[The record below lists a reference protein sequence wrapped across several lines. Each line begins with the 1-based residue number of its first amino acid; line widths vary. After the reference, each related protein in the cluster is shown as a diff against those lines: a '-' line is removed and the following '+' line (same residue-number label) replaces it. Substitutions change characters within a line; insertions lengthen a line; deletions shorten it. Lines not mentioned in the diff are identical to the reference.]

1 MLTNPRFYKNTLF
14 AIVAAAIL
22 YGIVLLL
29 PIPQADYALTN
40 LIVSGGLITLNY
52 LMISYLFFKK
62 QSKTK
67 TFLSI
72 PLIKVLFS
80 FFGMYF
86 ILLFL
91 FTYVTLPEYVIWLTY
106 LVLIFINTLSFYRVY
121 LATNIIESI
130 DKKQAKASEFIKEF
144 ASVLMTIE
152 TTLTNPKTKKK
163 VQTLREELKYASPL
177 SNDSVQSIEKQL
189 TKKLESTKFND
200 LDDKEVDVVMN
211 QLQSLMNNRN
221 LLLKK

>member
-1 MLTNPRFYKNTLF
+1 MLTNSRFYTNTLF
-14 AIVAAAIL
+14 AIVAAALL
-22 YGIVLLL
+22 YGILTLL
-29 PIPQADYALTN
+29 PIPQVDGAMTN
-40 LIVSGGLITLNY
+40 MIVSGALITLNY

-67 TFLSI
+67 TFLSV
-72 PLIKVLFS
+72 PLIKLLFS

-106 LVLIFINTLSFYRVY
+106 LVLISINTFSFYRVY

-130 DKKQAKASEFIKEF
+130 DKKQEKASEFIKEF
-144 ASVLMTIE
+144 ASTLMTIE

-163 VQTLREELKYASPL
+163 VQTLRDELKYALPL
-177 SNDSVQSIEKQL
+177 SNDSVQSIEKQI

>member
-1 MLTNPRFYKNTLF
+1 MLTNSRFYTNTL
-14 AIVAAAIL
+14 IVIVIAAVI
-22 YGIVLLL
+22 YGILFLL
-29 PIPQADYALTN
+29 PIPQTDFAPTN
-40 LIVSGGLITLNY
+40 MMLAGGLISINY

-67 TFLSI
+67 TFLSV
-72 PLIKVLFS
+72 PLIRVLFS
-80 FFGMYF
+80 FFGMYV
-86 ILLFL
+86 ILFFV
-91 FTYVTLPEYVIWLTY
+91 FTYIPLSSWIIWLTY
-106 LVLIFINTLSFYRVY
+106 LLVILGNTLSFYRVY

-144 ASVLMTIE
+144 ASTLMTIE

-163 VQTLREELKYASPL
+163 IQTLREELKYASPL

-189 TKKLESTKFND
+189 TKKLEATKFND
-200 LDDKEVDVVMN
+200 LDDKEVEVVMN

>member
-1 MLTNPRFYKNTLF
+1 MLTNPRFYTNTLIAF
-14 AIVAAAIL
+14 VIAAIL
-22 YGIVLLL
+22 YGILFLL
-29 PIPQADYALTN
+29 PIPQTDVAMTNMIASGAL
-40 LIVSGGLITLNY
+40 ISLNY

-62 QSKTK
+62 QAKTK
-67 TFLSI
+67 TFLSV
-72 PLIKVLFS
+72 PLMKVLFS

-86 ILLFL
+86 IFFFL
-91 FTYVTLPEYVIWLTY
+91 FTYVTLPEYIIWLTY

-144 ASVLMTIE
+144 ASALMTIE

-163 VQTLREELKYASPL
+163 IQTLREELKYASPL
-177 SNDSVQSIEKQL
+177 SSNSVQSIEKQL

-200 LDDKEVDVVMN
+200 LDDKELDVVLN

>member
-1 MLTNPRFYKNTLF
+1 MLTNPRFYTNTLF
-14 AIVAAAIL
+14 AIVAAALL
-22 YGIVLLL
+22 YGILLLL
-29 PIPQADYALTN
+29 PIPQTDLAVTN
-40 LIVSGGLITLNY
+40 MIASGALITLNY

-67 TFLSI
+67 TFLSV

-106 LVLIFINTLSFYRVY
+106 LVLISINTFSFYRVY

-130 DKKQAKASEFIKEF
+130 DKKQAKASEFIKEL
-144 ASVLMTIE
+144 ASTLMTIE
-152 TTLTNPKTKKK
+152 TTLTNSKTKKK

-189 TKKLESTKFND
+189 TKKLQATKFND

-211 QLQSLMNNRN
+211 QLQSLINNRN

>member
-1 MLTNPRFYKNTLF
+1 MLTNPRFYTNTLI
-14 AIVAAAIL
+14 AIVLAVIL
-22 YGIVLLL
+22 YGILFLL
-29 PIPQADYALTN
+29 PIPQTGFALTN
-40 LIVSGGLITLNY
+40 MITSGSLITLNY

-67 TFLSI
+67 TFLSV

-91 FTYVTLPEYVIWLTY
+91 FTYVTLPEDVIWLTY
-106 LVLIFINTLSFYRVY
+106 LILIFINIFSFYRVY

-130 DKKQAKASEFIKEF
+130 DKNQAKASEFIKEF
-144 ASVLMTIE
+144 ASALMTIE
-152 TTLTNPKTKKK
+152 ITLTSPKTKKK
-163 VQTLREELKYASPL
+163 VQTLREELKYSSPL
-177 SNDSVQSIEKQL
+177 SNDSVKSIEKQL
-189 TKKLESTKFND
+189 FKKLETTKFND
-200 LDDKEVDVVMN
+200 LDDKEVDVIIN
-211 QLQSLMNNRN
+211 QFQSLINNRN